1 MCIRDRAHITCNK
14 NGIPKDPKPPKI
26 TSGIRLGTP
35 AATTRGFKEKEFET
49 VGNLILETLSG
60 LKQNPNDNTKVEKI
74 VKEKVINLCNQFPIY
89 N

>member
-1 MCIRDRAHITCNK
+1 M
-14 NGIPKDPKPPKI
+14 
-26 TSGIRLGTP
+26 GTP

-60 LKQNPNDNTKVEKI
+60 LKQNPNDNSKVEQT
-74 VKEKVINLCNQFPIY
+74 VKEKEINLSNQLPIY